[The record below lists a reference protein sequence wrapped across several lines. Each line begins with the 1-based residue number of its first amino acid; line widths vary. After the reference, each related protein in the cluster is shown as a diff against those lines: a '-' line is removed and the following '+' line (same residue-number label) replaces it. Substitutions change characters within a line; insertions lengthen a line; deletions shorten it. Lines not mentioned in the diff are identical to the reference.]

1 MTSSGSGKIWIL
13 VPDWSR
19 LKSSEPKAGDVTH
32 MVGALYFTENW
43 VGMVFTAEIW
53 AQICKRGRVRVSVYS
68 ALPNKQLCTFILF
81 PSCTPLFGCIQ
92 RVPASHA
99 ILGLGKKMLHEICV
113 SWTVGS
119 PLLMQKSP
127 TCRDCS
133 VGFEIGNQGLG
144 QISVS
149 VLESI

>member
-1 MTSSGSGKIWIL
+1 MTSHI
-13 VPDWSR
+13 R
-19 LKSSEPKAGDVTH
+19 
-32 MVGALYFTENW
+32 
-43 VGMVFTAEIW
+43 
-53 AQICKRGRVRVSVYS
+53 S
-68 ALPNKQLCTFILF
+68 ALCTLLRTEWAWCLQLKYGLKFAKEVELELVCTLHSRINNYVHLLF
-81 PSCTPLFGCIQ
+81 FPPV
-92 RVPASHA
+92 RPY
-99 ILGLGKKMLHEICV
+99 LGVYKGFLPHTQFWDLEKNMLHEICV